1 MSPMSSGGS
10 RWGRVV
16 SPSRRTSLNAHRI
29 SDCGASCQRADN
41 RFDLPAARRSLR
53 RRSGWVDGGS
63 QLPCCQRDATLRAGH
78 PETHAVGEPGCSIST
93 DSAGRVSQL
102 WCSCSCALRG
112 SSAAGRCIDA
122 GQCRRRAGIQQRE
135 RQSRSSQ
142 VRSHRCGRSDCA
154 FERGNS
160 SGGERRQHLRRLVV
174 GCHRELRELD
184 RAAPPY
190 SRQARRQHGLEPYR
204 RGRPDTIQRAIPRA
218 ECNRNPL
225 TQ

>member
-1 MSPMSSGGS
+1 MSSGGS

-16 SPSRRTSLNAHRI
+16 SPSRRTSVNAHRI

-41 RFDLPAARRSLR
+41 RFDLPAARRALL

-112 SSAAGRCIDA
+112 SSAAVRCIDA
-122 GQCRRRAGIQQRE
+122 GQCRRRTTGSSNASGNHVLLRCAGTDVDVLIAHLKE
-135 RQSRSSQ
+135 GT
-142 VRSHRCGRSDCA
+142 VRVAKGDNISEGWLLGA
-154 FERGNS
+154 IGNS
-160 SGGERRQHLRRLVV
+160 GNSTEPHL
-174 GCHRELRELD
+174 HIH
-184 RAAPPY
+184 
-190 SRQARRQHGLEPYR
+190 ARRGGSTDSSRTGVGVPIR
-204 RGRPDTIQRAIPRA
+204 FNGRFLV
-218 ECNRNPL
+218 RNA
-225 TQ
+225 TVTR